1 MTGLLSPI
9 LLTAYAIAIA
19 LIFVTGLVLV
29 NSLRTRGSIARAL
42 NMSLFSVTLPR
53 ESSDD
58 NRQQK
63 PDKELI
69 SVMEQLY
76 SSFTNMHAKGWNK
89 FVYGEP
95 YLSLELAVHQI
106 GEEIHF
112 YVGVPKHLE
121 DIFEK
126 QVHGIYPF
134 AEVIRV
140 KDYNIFNSN
149 GAHTAGYLTLK
160 ENPILP
166 LRTYQKL
173 ESDPLGSILTAL
185 SKLNK
190 VDEGAAI
197 QILIRPSDRKE
208 IPRLAQKVAKEMQS
222 GNKFSAAL
230 SLAKK
235 PVKEK
240 SGDQP
245 KTQKPVTPFD
255 EEIIKNI
262 QAKAT
267 KPLFDT
273 NIRVV
278 VSAGDQTTADQLF
291 NEILSSFVPLSGTEL
306 NKLNLVKVQYRYLKK
321 LLFNYAFRI
330 FNNDESTLLSSEELT
345 SIYHFPLSSTM
356 APRIKFLKSKP
367 AEPPVSLPQEG
378 IILGVNVFRGQETEI
393 RIPYED
399 RRRHLY
405 IIGQTGTGKT
415 TLLKALLKQD
425 IENGEG
431 ICLIDP
437 HGEFTE
443 FALGVVPKERIDDV
457 IYFDPGDISRP
468 MGLNMLEVNPDH
480 PEQKSMVIDELF
492 GIFDKL
498 YDLKTTGGPMFE
510 KYFKNSALLLM
521 DAREYAYK
529 NNLPDRDN
537 YIPVLADVSRV
548 LVDDAFRAK
557 LLTMEMNPLVK
568 QFWQLE
574 AEKAGG
580 DQSLAN
586 MAPYISSKITSFVYN
601 EFLRPIINQPKSA
614 FNFREVM
621 DSRKIL
627 IVNLSKGKIGDLNG
641 NLLGMVIVGKLLMA
655 ALSRIDI
662 DEKDR
667 KDFYLYIDE
676 FQNFTT
682 DSISVILAEA
692 RKYRLDLTVAHQYI
706 KQLKESIRDAIFG
719 NVGSMAVMRIGA
731 DDAEYLKNKFEPV
744 FSPQDLMNI
753 DNFNAY
759 VSLIMNNVIQR
770 PFNIRI
776 QKEIVFGAGN
786 PDLVK
791 LISSAS
797 KLKYGRPRDEVENEI
812 NAKYES
818 NTSARPKIEPNSSF

>member
-9 LLTAYAIAIA
+9 LLVIYAIVVAIF
-19 LIFVTGLVLV
+19 FVTGLVLV
-29 NSLRTRGSIARAL
+29 GSLRTRGGIARAL
-42 NMSLFSVTLPR
+42 NMSLFTVTLPR
-53 ESSDD
+53 EFAND

-69 SVMEQLY
+69 AVMEQLY
-76 SSFTNMHAKGWNK
+76 SSFTSMHSKGWNR
-89 FVYGEP
+89 FIYGEP
-95 YLSLELAVHQI
+95 YLSLEMAVHQI

-112 YVGVPKHLE
+112 YIGVPKHLE

-126 QVHGIYPF
+126 QVHGLYPY
-134 AEVIRV
+134 AEVMKV
-140 KDYNIFNSN
+140 KDYNIFNAN
-149 GAHTAGYLTLK
+149 GVHVAGYLTLK

-166 LRTYQKL
+166 FRTYQKL
-173 ESDPLGSILTAL
+173 ESDPLASILTAL
-185 SKLNK
+185 SKLDNEG
-190 VDEGAAI
+190 EGAAI
-197 QILIRPSDRKE
+197 QLLIRPSSKKDVPK
-208 IPRLAQKVAKEMQS
+208 LAQKVAREMQN
-222 GNKFSAAL
+222 GFKFAKAL
-230 SLAKK
+230 SRASK
-235 PVKEK
+235 PPKEK
-240 SGDQP
+240 PEDQN
-245 KTQKPVTPFD
+245 KDQKSVTPFD
-255 EEIIKNI
+255 EEVIKSI

-273 NIRVV
+273 NIRIV
-278 VSAGDQTTADQLF
+278 VSAREQSTADQLF
-291 NEILSSFVPLSGTEL
+291 NEILSSFVPLAGSEL
-306 NKLNLVKVQYRYLKK
+306 NKLELVKVQFRYLKK

-330 FNNDESTLLSSEELT
+330 FNNSESTLLSSEELT
-345 SIYHFPLSSTM
+345 SIFHFPLATTL
-356 APRIKFLKSKP
+356 APRVKFLKSKP
-367 AEPPVSLPQEG
+367 AEPPIDLPQEG
-378 IILGVNVFRGQETEI
+378 IVLGINVFRGQETEI
-393 RIPYED
+393 KIPNED

-405 IIGQTGTGKT
+405 ILGQTGTGKT
-415 TLLKALLKQD
+415 TLLKALLRQD
-425 IENGEG
+425 IENGKG

-443 FALGVVPKERIDDV
+443 FALGVVPKARIDDV

-468 MGLNMLEVNPDH
+468 MGLNMLEVDPEH

-529 NNLPDRDN
+529 NKLPDQDFF
-537 YIPVLADVSRV
+537 IPVLADISRV

-621 DSRKIL
+621 DSQKIL

-641 NLLGMVIVGKLLMA
+641 NLLGMVVIGKLLMA
-655 ALSRIDI
+655 ALSRVDT
-662 DEKDR
+662 DENDR

-682 DSISVILAEA
+682 DSISVILSEA
-692 RKYRLDLTVAHQYI
+692 RKYRLDLIIAHQFI
-706 KQLKESIRDAIFG
+706 KQLKESIRDAVFG
-719 NVGSMAVMRIGA
+719 NVGSMAILRVGA

-753 DNFNAY
+753 DNLNAY
-759 VSLIMNNVIQR
+759 VSLILNNVIQR

-776 QKEIVFGAGN
+776 NKEIVFGAG
-786 PDLVK
+786 DKALAK
-791 LISSAS
+791 IISESS
-797 KLKYGRPRDEVENEI
+797 KLKYGRPRDEVEEEI
-812 NAKYES
+812 KAKYAS
-818 NTSARPKIEPNSSF
+818 NTSTPR

>member
-9 LLTAYAIAIA
+9 LLAAYAIAVA
-19 LIFVTGLVLV
+19 LIFITGLVLV
-29 NSLRTRGSIARAL
+29 SSLRTRGSIARAL
-42 NMSLFSVTLPR
+42 NMSLFSVILPR

-76 SSFTNMHAKGWNK
+76 SSFTNMHARGWNK

-95 YLSLELAVHQI
+95 YISLELAVHQI

-112 YVGVPKHLE
+112 YVGVPRHLE

-134 AEVIRV
+134 AEVIKV
-140 KDYNIFNSN
+140 KDYNIFNPS
-149 GAHTAGYLTLK
+149 GVHAAGYLILK

-185 SKLNK
+185 SKLNEAG
-190 VDEGAAI
+190 EGAAI

-208 IPRLAQKVAKEMQS
+208 IPKLAQKVAKEMQS
-222 GNKFSAAL
+222 GNKFSSAL
-230 SLAKK
+230 SLVKK
-235 PVKEK
+235 PQKEK

-245 KTQKPVTPFD
+245 KIQKPVTPFD
-255 EEIIKNI
+255 EEIIKSI

-306 NKLNLVKVQYRYLKK
+306 NKLSLVRVRYRHLKN

-330 FNNDESTLLSSEELT
+330 FNNNESTLLSSEELT
-345 SIYHFPLSSTM
+345 SMYHFPLASTM

-378 IILGVNVFRGQETEI
+378 VILGVNVFRGQETEI

-480 PEQKSMVIDELF
+480 PEQQSMVIDELF

-529 NNLPDRDN
+529 NNLPDQDS

-557 LLTMEMNPLVK
+557 LLTMEMNLLVK

-621 DSRKIL
+621 DSQKIL

-692 RKYRLDLTVAHQYI
+692 RKYRLDLTIAHQYI

-753 DNFNAY
+753 DNFSAY

-786 PDLVK
+786 PDLAK
-791 LISSAS
+791 LISNAS
-797 KLKYGRPRDEVENEI
+797 KLKYGRPRDEVESEI

-818 NTSARPKIEPNSSF
+818 NTSAKPKVDSNSPF